1 MNKRRQNKIQLILS
15 LYKYDN
21 NIINYIIVLWTFII
35 LYTSINNLFI
45 INLI

>member
-35 LYTSINNLFI
+35 LLLVLI
-45 INLI
+45 IYLL